1 MAVPDTLRGFRT
13 QFLYTMYRVVFDN
26 NPERIYIPEG
36 QEDLDIIEDGV
47 IVEVVQV
54 KNLTAPLTYSHLHSS
69 ANSTSF
75 FQRCQVVVT
84 SNPNAKLKLASF
96 GAISRQL
103 RDPDRLTTALKNDVK
118 ISNDKIT
125 TLVSSFTAEN
135 VNEDD
140 LYDNIIER
148 LKSKFPSFNGEWEV
162 RYLLQWI
169 SELAENQQSLTLT
182 GFYYELLALREV
194 EVKQGIS
201 QSQLGVRVKRL
212 FKNVKL
218 DESNSCLYNP

>member
-13 QFLYTMYRVVFDN
+13 QFLYTMYRVLFDN

-36 QEDLDIIEDGV
+36 QEDLDIIEDSV

-54 KNLTAPLTYSHLHSS
+54 KNLTVPLTYSHLHSS

-125 TLVSSFTAEN
+125 TL
-135 VNEDD
+135 
-140 LYDNIIER
+140 
-148 LKSKFPSFNGEWEV
+148 
-162 RYLLQWI
+162 
-169 SELAENQQSLTLT
+169 
-182 GFYYELLALREV
+182 
-194 EVKQGIS
+194 GI
-201 QSQLGVRVKRL
+201 LIYCRK
-212 FKNVKL
+212 
-218 DESNSCLYNP
+218 C